1 MRLVLVRRSFLAMLV
16 LLLLLGGSLPGLLKL
31 KEMGKPCPSQAEEK
45 MALPRREA
53 KDGFFADFRLEKES
67 RRSQQVEL
75 LREIAKDPGTSAAT
89 RREAQ
94 EKIMELTR
102 RAEKEAWLEG
112 LLKAQGF
119 EEAVVTIEERGIIT
133 VILPRELSVQETER
147 VVELVSRA
155 TGRKQE
161 EITVVT
167 RKSVVPRK
175 GEGV

>member
-1 MRLVLVRRSFLAMLV
+1 MTIFT
-16 LLLLLGGSLPGLLKL
+16 LLFLLGVFLPVLIKL
-31 KEMGKPCPSQAEEK
+31 REAGKPCPSQAEEK
-45 MALPRREA
+45 VTAPVAPPRQEA
-53 KDGFFADFRLEKES
+53 KDGFFTDFRLEKES

-94 EKIMELTR
+94 EKLMELTQ

-119 EEAVVTIEERGIIT
+119 AEAVVTIEERGIT
-133 VILPRELSVQETER
+133 VILSRELSAQETER
-147 VVELVSRA
+147 VVKLISRT

-167 RKSVVPRK
+167 RKSVVSRK